1 MSRPAF
7 DRRELLRARG
17 ARPFDGHYEVMGR
30 VELTGD
36 EAEEVER
43 QIAQADAEHPETHVS
58 LRWKVEPVQVIR
70 RAAEHAGVPYQTFIK
85 QAAYN
90 AAINQLRL
98 EASLV

>member
-1 MSRPAF
+1 M
-7 DRRELLRARG
+7 LRARG
-17 ARPFDGHYEVMGR
+17 AKPFDGHYEVMGR

-36 EAEEVER
+36 EAELAER
-43 QIAQADAEHPETHVS
+43 QIAQADAERPETHVT
-58 LRWKVEPVQVIR
+58 LRWKVEPVTVIR

-98 EASLV
+98 ESALQPA